1 MIKEQ
6 FTFFII
12 KPEVLKAKKEDEILS
27 IIKEH
32 GFLIRNLRRVVPT
45 EGIIKEHY
53 QHLIDKPF
61 FPDLLK
67 YMTSG
72 EVIFGILQKR
82 NAIEEWRKLI
92 GDTDPSKAEEG
103 TIRNKYGYKEE
114 NSIYNTV
121 HGSDS
126 PKSFYREIEIWYG
139 KKDICLGCGE
149 FVEEDDFYQGL
160 PLCSHCGDEVWYGI
174 GID

>member
-1 MIKEQ
+1 MTKGQ

-12 KPEVLKAKKEDEILS
+12 KPEVLKAKKEEEILS
-27 IIKEH
+27 IIREN

-45 EGIIKEHY
+45 EEIIKEHY

-82 NAIEEWRKLI
+82 NAIEEWRKLM
-92 GDTDPSKAEEG
+92 GNTDPNLAEEG
-103 TIRNKYGYKEE
+103 TIRNKYGYKEG

-126 PKSFYREIEIWYG
+126 SKSFYKEIEIWYG
-139 KKDICLGCGE
+139 KKNICEGCGK
-149 FVEEDDFYQGL
+149 FIDEDDFYQGL
-160 PLCSHCGDEVWYGI
+160 PLCGNCGDSIFYGI
-174 GID
+174 Y

>member
-1 MIKEQ
+1 MKKGQ

-32 GFLIRNLRRVVPT
+32 GFLIRNLRRLVPT
-45 EGIIKEHY
+45 EEIIKEHY

-72 EVIFGILQKR
+72 EVLIGILQKR
-82 NAIEEWRKLI
+82 NAIEEWRNLMGNTNPDEAAK
-92 GDTDPSKAEEG
+92 G
-103 TIRNKYGYKEE
+103 TIRNKYGYREG
-114 NSIYNTV
+114 NSIYNAV

-126 PKSFYREIEIWYG
+126 SKSFYREIEIWYG
-139 KKDICLGCGE
+139 KKDLCLGCGK
-149 FVEEDDFYQGL
+149 FVDEDDFYQGL
-160 PLCSHCGDEVWYGI
+160 PLCSECGDSIWYGI
-174 GID
+174 

>member
-1 MIKEQ
+1 MKKGQ

-12 KPEVLKAKKEDEILS
+12 KPEVLKAKKEEEILS
-27 IIKEH
+27 IIREN
-32 GFLIRNLRRVVPT
+32 GFLIRNLKRVVPS

-82 NAIEEWRKLI
+82 NAIEEWRNLM
-92 GDTDPSKAEEG
+92 GDTVPEKAKIG
-103 TIRNKYGYKEE
+103 TIRNKYGYREG
-114 NSIYNTV
+114 NSIYNAV

-126 PKSFYREIEIWYG
+126 QQSFYREIEIWFG
-139 KKDICLGCGE
+139 KKDICLGCGK

-160 PLCSHCGDEVWYGI
+160 PLCPECGDSIWYGI
-174 GID
+174 